1 MKLSMKMDCL
11 TSDMVH
17 MLEAS
22 LKYYDAKLTVHNGTT
37 KLDANVSDK
46 EYAELMVLTS
56 CFEPYDVHLSR

>member
-1 MKLSMKMDCL
+1 MDCL

-22 LKYYDAKLTVHNGTT
+22 LKYYDAKLTVHNSTT
-37 KLDANVSDK
+37 RLEANVSDK

-56 CFEPYDVHLSR
+56 CFEPYDIKLSR

>member
-22 LKYYDAKLTVHNGTT
+22 LKYYDAKLTVNNGTT
-37 KLDANVSDK
+37 RLEANVSDK

-56 CFEPYDVHLSR
+56 CFEPYDVKLSR